1 MKKILYTSFALLFIV
16 CMTIN
21 VSAAGST
28 YYTNYNNI
36 EMTEQEYNNLV
47 QLGFTEN
54 EIYLMDLET
63 FNDNKDIEAT
73 LISENVKYY
82 KTTTVTRNGVS
93 TSTSEEITK
102 DEYTRAS
109 KEPIQS
115 RASYDGIITTNY
127 KTFRTNISYLNQYEY
142 RYKSTMNWT
151 TIPSTRSYDIIAI
164 GFQQAYVQLN
174 STIYFQQQYTTSSGS
189 SSTSITCVPLEFSTG
204 ASAVFKLPSG
214 TLSALSSYIYYDVTK
229 ANDNITVTE
238 MEAGGDY
245 SHATSSISQTNA
257 KKHSVNHGTGIVLD
271 SSIEDY
277 YDGIPVA
284 TATWYGTW

>member
-21 VSAAGST
+21 VNAAGST

-36 EMTEQEYNNLV
+36 EMTEHEYNNLV

-73 LISENVKYY
+73 LVSENVKYY
-82 KTTTVTRNGVS
+82 KTTTITRNGVS
-93 TSTSEEITK
+93 TSTSEEVTK

-164 GFQQAYVQLN
+164 GFQQALVQLN
-174 STIYFQQQYTTSSGS
+174 STIYFQQQYTNSSGNH
-189 SSTSITCVPLEFSTG
+189 TSITCTPLEFSTG
-204 ASAVFKLPSG
+204 ASAVFKLPTG

-229 ANDNITVTE
+229 ADDNFTITE

-284 TATWYGTW
+284 TALWYGTW